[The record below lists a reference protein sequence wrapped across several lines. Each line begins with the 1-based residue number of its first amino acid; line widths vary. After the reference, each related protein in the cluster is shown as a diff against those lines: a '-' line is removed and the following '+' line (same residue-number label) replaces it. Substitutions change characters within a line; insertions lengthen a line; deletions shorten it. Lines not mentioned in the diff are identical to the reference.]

1 MSRCRFTV
9 HCVVYSKLLPVYANS
24 RYASHTLH
32 HYIAI
37 FMDICYCVY
46 IAHLVLQLL
55 RLYFAEASGL
65 IKGDI
70 FGLRYIWIVYQWCP
84 VYCGVALQ
92 YTVVYCGVALQYTV
106 VLLSS
111 ILWYTVVTHAMPCSD
126 PYVRVTFAHASGLE
140 SLRGEKT
147 STIKKVCYTAE
158 QDLWHNM
165 VACSLTQSSA
175 SLDGDISSYP
185 GPAQLSIT
193 CSIVM
198 HASNRKLGRARE

>member
-37 FMDICYCVY
+37 FMDICYCVC

-70 FGLRYIWIVYQWCP
+70 FGLRYIWIVYHWCP

-92 YTVVYCGVALQYTV
+92 YTVVYCGVALQYTTV
-106 VLLSS
+106 VYCGVALQ
-111 ILWYTVVTHAMPCSD
+111 YTVVYCCYCGVALQYTVVYC
-126 PYVRVTFAHASGLE
+126 
-140 SLRGEKT
+140 
-147 STIKKVCYTAE
+147 CYTCYAL
-158 QDLWHNM
+158 Q
-165 VACSLTQSSA
+165 
-175 SLDGDISSYP
+175 
-185 GPAQLSIT
+185 
-193 CSIVM
+193 
-198 HASNRKLGRARE
+198 